1 MLGGGPGPPLHV
13 GSPPP
18 APGQQ
23 RLCAPSPTQ
32 HPWESDAPVRP
43 RRTHRSC
50 PKGTCRG
57 ADSAPRAVRRLS
69 VPRVGLLSP
78 RPAERDTRGP
88 HPAERAPPGRAGSP
102 VGYSTTGRRRCPVA
116 RPGSHGT
123 SSVSEGMVAASGE
136 ARPRADRCP
145 RPSLGLFRRGQQARV
160 CAYSLVVDTETTGLY
175 SYSPEG
181 LVTFSRNLY
190 SVRGSRPSTTC
201 FVAYPLDGRRHVP
214 VTSPALT
221 ARDKP
226 RGERRAL
233 SVPLG
238 SGLGCRQPPPL
249 SRGGRAH
256 KGRVASGTSGPA
268 HHVPSLLRQ
277 LARCRHAA
285 GPRRHPPE
293 KSSARGAYL
302 S

>member
-1 MLGGGPGPPLHV
+1 
-13 GSPPP
+13 
-18 APGQQ
+18 
-23 RLCAPSPTQ
+23 
-32 HPWESDAPVRP
+32 
-43 RRTHRSC
+43 
-50 PKGTCRG
+50 
-57 ADSAPRAVRRLS
+57 
-69 VPRVGLLSP
+69 
-78 RPAERDTRGP
+78 
-88 HPAERAPPGRAGSP
+88 
-102 VGYSTTGRRRCPVA
+102 
-116 RPGSHGT
+116 
-123 SSVSEGMVAASGE
+123 MVAASGE

-249 SRGGRAH
+249 GREGRAH

-268 HHVPSLLRQ
+268 HHVPSLLRR

>member
-1 MLGGGPGPPLHV
+1 MWG
-13 GSPPP
+13 PPP

-88 HPAERAPPGRAGSP
+88 HPAERAPAGQGRLSRRLQHNRAPLLPGGQ
-102 VGYSTTGRRRCPVA
+102 A
-116 RPGSHGT
+116 RLARNQH
-123 SSVSEGMVAASGE
+123 SVSEGMVAASGE

-249 SRGGRAH
+249 GRGGRAH

-268 HHVPSLLRQ
+268 HHVPSLLRR

-293 KSSARGAYL
+293 KSSARGACL

>member
-1 MLGGGPGPPLHV
+1 MWGPP
-13 GSPPP
+13 PPP
-18 APGQQ
+18 LDSSGSVHRPPRSIPGSQTRLSDRDARTEVVQ
-23 RLCAPSPTQ
+23 RGHAAERTRRPGLCAGSRFPAWACSAHGPLNVM
-32 HPWESDAPVRP
+32 P
-43 RRTHRSC
+43 
-50 PKGTCRG
+50 
-57 ADSAPRAVRRLS
+57 APRTPLNA
-69 VPRVGLLSP
+69 P
-78 RPAERDTRGP
+78 
-88 HPAERAPPGRAGSP
+88 PPGRAGSP
-102 VGYSTTGRRRCPVA
+102 VGYSTTGCRRCPVA

-221 ARDKP
+221 TRNKP

-249 SRGGRAH
+249 GREGRAH
-256 KGRVASGTSGPA
+256 KGRVARGTSGPA
-268 HHVPSLLRQ
+268 HHVPSLLRR

-293 KSSARGAYL
+293 KSFARGAYL